1 MNPSLPPPPSTP
13 SPPPPA
19 RPGQGACALLYRPG
33 GRRVRVRGVNRDRRT
48 AAQAHTRPIEVLLV
62 DDRNRRLCA
71 ALPARRGNVGPAA
84 EGPGFVRS

>member
-1 MNPSLPPPPSTP
+1 VS
-13 SPPPPA
+13 
-19 RPGQGACALLYRPG
+19 
-33 GRRVRVRGVNRDRRT
+33 GVNRDRRT